1 MTNLPPKKVHYK
13 PQESPRRT
21 YGKAPAFQQLSP
33 IAGSSPEIPPDQS
46 SKPTRGRSQPPSR
59 HDSPAR
65 KTSPTHRHP
74 SRSQSRNASRNT
86 SRDPSPTKLLT
97 SPTKTRNYKNV
108 QAKVNS
114 FNKPKPKVPPKPEVL
129 SSYNEPKVNNSVSNS
144 TDDVRNKNNHK
155 PQLSRKDSVNKFN
168 NTPRTNN
175 KTSTN
180 SNSSINKS
188 VNSSVASLNNKNN
201 NNSNNSNSNTSI
213 NTDQNSKISNSRND
227 IAASTNK
234 NDVNGNAKVGST
246 TTLQSRDDNGNNMKK
261 SESLATVASNK
272 ATPGSKMASNTELS
286 KLDAK
291 VEDNA
296 HERVSPMVDGRV
308 LSATSVSNAINKM
321 NDTVLS
327 TNTVMKE
334 SNFSKL
340 SPAASAIIS
349 MSNAVDNCKEYK
361 KEPTESKESL
371 ERSSPKK
378 SVAPTHQ
385 EDHKTHTQLPN
396 NVHNT
401 DINKVGN
408 FVNNVSRFSSD
419 HRLGSVNNGSQKSLT
434 DRLIDARTVVAAD
447 VKPLRINV
455 KEKPAGVEVQSGNV
469 RLHPVAANGVSE
481 IPG

>member
-1 MTNLPPKKVHYK
+1 M
-13 PQESPRRT
+13 
-21 YGKAPAFQQLSP
+21 
-33 IAGSSPEIPPDQS
+33 
-46 SKPTRGRSQPPSR
+46 
-59 HDSPAR
+59 
-65 KTSPTHRHP
+65 
-74 SRSQSRNASRNT
+74 
-86 SRDPSPTKLLT
+86 
-97 SPTKTRNYKNV
+97 
-108 QAKVNS
+108 
-114 FNKPKPKVPPKPEVL
+114 PPKPEVL
-129 SSYNEPKVNNSVSNS
+129 SSYTEPKINNSVSNS
-144 TDDVRNKNNHK
+144 TDDVRNRNNPK

-175 KTSTN
+175 KANTN

-188 VNSSVASLNNKNN
+188 VNSSMASLNNKNN

-227 IAASTNK
+227 INANSNK
-234 NDVNGNAKVGST
+234 NDVNGNSKLGST
-246 TTLQSRDDNGNNMKK
+246 TTLQSRDSNGNNMKK

-272 ATPGSKMASNTELS
+272 ATPGSKLASNTELS
-286 KLDAK
+286 KLDPRT
-291 VEDNA
+291 EDNG

-321 NDTVLS
+321 NDTVMS

-349 MSNAVDNCKEYK
+349 MSNAVDNCKEYRK
-361 KEPTESKESL
+361 DPTEKRDNQL

-378 SVAPTHQ
+378 SVAPTSQ
-385 EDHKTHTQLPN
+385 VDHKTHTQLPN

-401 DINKVGN
+401 DVNKVGN

-455 KEKPAGVEVQSGNV
+455 KEKPVGVEVQSGNV